1 MNGWNRVFVVIAVV
15 WTLVAPFLLVIE
27 NNKPADRMQSMCSDL
42 AYQLY
47 GSSSSRQLDM
57 DRYRAEEAKCLE
69 RYVRNIV
76 SIPWTFASMIGAGDW
91 KLGGVAWGF
100 ILIPLALLWIVGW
113 GIGSVVRWI
122 VDGFRR

>member
-69 RYVRNIV
+69 TYVRNIV
-76 SIPWTFASMIGAGDW
+76 SIPWTFGSMIGAGDW

-100 ILIPLALLWIVGW
+100 ILIPLAMLWIVGW
-113 GIGSVVRWI
+113 GVGSLARWI
-122 VDGFRR
+122 VAGFRR

>member
-15 WTLVAPFLLVIE
+15 WTLVAPFLFVTESNEPAQRIE
-27 NNKPADRMQSMCSDL
+27 TACSDF

-47 GSSSSRQLDM
+47 GSSSSGKLDM

-69 RYVRNIV
+69 TFVRNII
-76 SIPWTFASMIGAGDW
+76 SLPSTLGAMIGAGDW
-91 KLGGVAWGF
+91 KLGGLAWGF

-113 GIGSVVRWI
+113 SVGSVVVWI
-122 VDGFRR
+122 AAGFRR